1 MDQSAVSQATELA
14 FQVITPI
21 VTILAAWLAHR
32 LVAIFEKKTG
42 IDIPDKQE
50 AKIDTWIE
58 QGINLAAE
66 KSYQKVKAKTE
77 KLKGPEK
84 LEEAADFVF
93 ALAASRGWA
102 DWTKD
107 KIKAK
112 VESAVG
118 AHRANGGV
126 PALEDKASE

>member
-1 MDQSAVSQATELA
+1 MDTAAATQATELA

-32 LVAIFEKKTG
+32 LVKLFETKTG

-50 AKIDTWIE
+50 AKIESWVE
-58 QGINLAAE
+58 QGIHLAAE
-66 KSYQKVKAKTE
+66 KSYQKVKSKTD
-77 KLKGPEK
+77 KLKGSEK

-93 ALAASRGWA
+93 ALANARGWT
-102 DWTKD
+102 DWTKA

-112 VESAVG
+112 IESSLGV
-118 AHRANGGV
+118 HRANGGV
-126 PALEDKASE
+126 PALEDKAE

>member
-1 MDQSAVSQATELA
+1 MDTSAASQATELA
-14 FQVITPI
+14 FQIITPI

-50 AKIDTWIE
+50 AKIDNWIE
-58 QGINLAAE
+58 QGIHLAAE
-66 KSYQKVKAKTE
+66 KSYKKVKAKTD
-77 KLKGPEK
+77 KLTGPEK

-93 ALAASRGWA
+93 ALAASRGWI

-118 AHRANGGV
+118 VHRVNGGV
-126 PALEDKASE
+126 PALEDKAQ

>member
-1 MDQSAVSQATELA
+1 MDTSAASQATELA
-14 FQVITPI
+14 FQVITPL

-32 LVAIFEKKTG
+32 LVKIFEERTG

-50 AKIDTWIE
+50 AKIDQWVE
-58 QGINLAAE
+58 AGINLAAE
-66 KSYQKVKAKTE
+66 KSYQKVKAKTD

-93 ALAASRGWA
+93 ELAASRGWI
-102 DWTKD
+102 DWSKD

-112 VESAVG
+112 IEAAIGV
-118 AHRANGGV
+118 HRVNGGV
-126 PALEDKASE
+126 PALEDKVE